1 MYMYIIFL
9 VHTVE
14 NPFEPLVNQLE
25 VKHPLMNSSEG
36 VMKTNKIII
45 MKFFKKNSYLVMCK
59 LFLTNANSLNVQ
71 LRTMTLWLSAVN
83 LKRSLSS
90 RLYFTRFDQ
99 IRQQLG
105 RRPTGLFCFSCSQK
119 NVSPKV
125 LRQLNVILLSPLSR
139 LNSNSQFLGGSDEQ

>member
-1 MYMYIIFL
+1 
-9 VHTVE
+9 
-14 NPFEPLVNQLE
+14 
-25 VKHPLMNSSEG
+25 
-36 VMKTNKIII
+36 
-45 MKFFKKNSYLVMCK
+45 MCK

-105 RRPTGLFCFSCSQK
+105 RRPTGLLVFRVPKKTLAQK
-119 NVSPKV
+119 Y
-125 LRQLNVILLSPLSR
+125 
-139 LNSNSQFLGGSDEQ
+139 